1 MGNNKET
8 MKTIVFIGKLLLKK
22 SKNQS
27 VFLKSHNYYIGI
39 SPFFILKEMN
49 WFSCFQFYPGSAFHW
64 GLKRIFLKQK
74 IVTFSIRKSFYGC
87 PTLTNLNSSVWH
99 IKPTPFHSKLKI
111 WASFPPIPCPY
122 LSSYSNSNNSNN
134 NNNNWADPK

>member
-8 MKTIVFIGKLLLKK
+8 MKTIVLIGKLLLKK

-49 WFSCFQFYPGSAFHW
+49 
-64 GLKRIFLKQK
+64 
-74 IVTFSIRKSFYGC
+74 
-87 PTLTNLNSSVWH
+87 
-99 IKPTPFHSKLKI
+99 
-111 WASFPPIPCPY
+111 
-122 LSSYSNSNNSNN
+122 
-134 NNNNWADPK
+134 